1 MKAFKAICS
10 ATVLALALSV
20 PTYAGDILTP
30 GVISPPPP
38 PPSCTSAVKE
48 PAVFETKC
56 DQLDF
61 KNCGD
66 WSRAALFS
74 VRLAGAGIVV
84 CPGRGRDSA
93 HATLILHGKARAN

>member
-38 PPSCTSAVKE
+38 PPSCTSAVTE
-48 PAVFETKC
+48 PALGEISTDGVESTPGLI
-56 DQLDF
+56 DLL
-61 KNCGD
+61 
-66 WSRAALFS
+66 WA
-74 VRLAGAGIVV
+74 IV
-84 CPGRGRDSA
+84 S
-93 HATLILHGKARAN
+93 IF

>member
-38 PPSCTSAVKE
+38 PPSCTSAVTE
-48 PAVFETKC
+48 PALGEISTHVESTSVLMDLLWAIVSVF
-56 DQLDF
+56 
-61 KNCGD
+61 
-66 WSRAALFS
+66 
-74 VRLAGAGIVV
+74 
-84 CPGRGRDSA
+84 
-93 HATLILHGKARAN
+93 

>member
-38 PPSCTSAVKE
+38 PPSCTSVATE
-48 PAVFETKC
+48 PALGEISTYAVESTPG
-56 DQLDF
+56 LIELL
-61 KNCGD
+61 
-66 WSRAALFS
+66 WA
-74 VRLAGAGIVV
+74 IV
-84 CPGRGRDSA
+84 S
-93 HATLILHGKARAN
+93 IF

>member
-38 PPSCTSAVKE
+38 PPSCTSGVTE
-48 PAVFETKC
+48 PALGEISTYGVESSPGLI
-56 DQLDF
+56 DLL
-61 KNCGD
+61 
-66 WSRAALFS
+66 WA
-74 VRLAGAGIVV
+74 IV
-84 CPGRGRDSA
+84 S
-93 HATLILHGKARAN
+93 IF

>member
-38 PPSCTSAVKE
+38 PPPSCTSVTTE
-48 PAVFETKC
+48 PALGEISTVESTPE
-56 DQLDF
+56 LIELL
-61 KNCGD
+61 
-66 WSRAALFS
+66 WA
-74 VRLAGAGIVV
+74 IV
-84 CPGRGRDSA
+84 S
-93 HATLILHGKARAN
+93 IF

>member
-38 PPSCTSAVKE
+38 PPSSASAVTE
-48 PAVFETKC
+48 PAFGEVESTSLGVAETPG
-56 DQLDF
+56 LIDF
-61 KNCGD
+61 L
-66 WSRAALFS
+66 WT
-74 VRLAGAGIVV
+74 IV
-84 CPGRGRDSA
+84 S
-93 HATLILHGKARAN
+93 IF